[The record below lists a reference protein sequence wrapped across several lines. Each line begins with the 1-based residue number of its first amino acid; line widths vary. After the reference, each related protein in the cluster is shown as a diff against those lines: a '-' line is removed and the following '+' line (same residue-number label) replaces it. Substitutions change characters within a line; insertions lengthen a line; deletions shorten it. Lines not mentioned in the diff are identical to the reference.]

1 MNSSLCSITQVS
13 FQAIGC
19 FPLQPKVLPMCP
31 VYSVTHVPGSDHLL
45 MSIERLSAL
54 TQEQRNQLSVFDA
67 MTKNPL
73 WVTLDDS
80 PLLVAEM
87 MRERSLKRLP
97 VVYAIDDLRIA
108 GQVRLEVLMALVIR
122 GVDETSSLS

>member
-1 MNSSLCSITQVS
+1 
-13 FQAIGC
+13 
-19 FPLQPKVLPMCP
+19 
-31 VYSVTHVPGSDHLL
+31 